1 MELQIKE
8 LILANSEEL
17 FGQQIQEGLIQFQK
31 TRKDVE
37 GDLTLV
43 TFPFVKI
50 LKKSPQE
57 VGETIGS
64 FLTEKIDSLSEFN
77 VIGGFLNFIISDSH
91 WVNVL
96 NDLDRDANYGFATKK
111 SKPTLMV
118 EYSSPNTNKPLHLG
132 HLRNNFLGYSVAKIL
147 EANGYNAIKT
157 QIINDRGIHICKSML
172 AWQKFGNG
180 ETPDSKGVKGD
191 KFVGDYYVKFD
202 QEYKKEIQ
210 QLVDGGQSKE
220 EAEQNAPLI
229 QEAREMLIEMANAVS
244 ATVATYE
251 DTVEALR
258 DLSLGGETKVA
269 KKKVMQLIKE
279 VNLKE
284 HEADE
289 VEAKAAAHVF
299 TSGDDDA
306 LAAMHMYRV
315 LQRMDDV
322 ANACE
327 KAANAFIPLL
337 NR

>member
-1 MELQIKE
+1 MPLAQGAVAVETTVGHMLDAVNKTASGEDASAEIKATVDAEL
-8 LILANSEEL
+8 
-17 FGQQIQEGLIQFQK
+17 
-31 TRKDVE
+31 
-37 GDLTLV
+37 
-43 TFPFVKI
+43 
-50 LKKSPQE
+50 
-57 VGETIGS
+57 
-64 FLTEKIDSLSEFN
+64 
-77 VIGGFLNFIISDSH
+77 
-91 WVNVL
+91 
-96 NDLDRDANYGFATKK
+96 DADN
-111 SKPTLMV
+111 
-118 EYSSPNTNKPLHLG
+118 
-132 HLRNNFLGYSVAKIL
+132 
-147 EANGYNAIKT
+147 IKT
-157 QIINDRGIHICKSML
+157 ELRDIMEDTDFRLIVSMDDFLRMLSRQDRI
-172 AWQKFGNG
+172 A
-180 ETPDSKGVKGD
+180 
-191 KFVGDYYVKFD
+191 DYAQNV
-202 QEYKKEIQ
+202 
-210 QLVDGGQSKE
+210 
-220 EAEQNAPLI
+220 AEQLSFRELYDNK
-229 QEAREMLIEMANAVS
+229 EAREMLIEMANAVS